1 MAVNSGLLSGRINLL
16 LPLSILIMSFGLIS
30 WNSLTWEDS
39 LRKESALL
47 DTVMQ
52 LKFDLAR
59 THAMLHEES
68 EGLHGDSPT
77 ADLTRQ
83 IRLLRQGVEQLTRG
97 YVTMGG
103 ITESIGSHA
112 ILEKHAAGVSDAFEV
127 LLQFLS
133 DKPLEKHREI
143 SGKMLFDDEF
153 SVALS
158 AMEQVDQ
165 DIHEDI
171 YLKIKQK
178 HDELVLGLTGGGVL
192 FGLLLLFLLLVNRR
206 LMHSNRRVTQLMQA
220 LEHSGEAVIITD
232 HQAIIQYVSPSFSKL
247 TGYSTDEALGRK
259 TSLLSSGKQPKEF
272 YERLWATLESG
283 NIWNGKLLNKR
294 KDGSLYWA
302 LMTIAP
308 IFDEA
313 GNTTNYVA
321 NQQDIT
327 EFLALESR
335 VFEANKMDAVGT
347 LAAGIAHEFNNELA
361 AIIGNLALIERK
373 ALQDPDIAKYIQRT
387 RAASERAA
395 DHVKRLLDFSRRD
408 TEDYQV
414 IDLVACAEKTCA
426 LAKSLMPPGVE
437 LHTHYEV
444 GQLHALWVENQLHQ
458 ALINLINNAAHAL
471 EGVESPRIDV
481 TIGVTRS
488 GCLTEGLA
496 GPHAIIHVSDN
507 GCGIPEALQE
517 KVFNPFYTTKE
528 VGKGTGLGLAVVY
541 GMIRHVG
548 GVIRLHS
555 AIGQGTTFRIL
566 IPLYEE
572 ARVDPGLS
580 STEKGVI
587 ASGSL

>member
-1 MAVNSGLLSGRINLL
+1 MTENPGMFSSRINLL

-52 LKFDLAR
+52 LKFDLAK

-68 EGLHGDSPT
+68 EDVHGDSAS
-77 ADLTRQ
+77 ADLTQ
-83 IRLLRQGVEQLTRG
+83 QVQLLKQSVEQLTRG
-97 YVTMGG
+97 YVTIGG

-112 ILEKHAAGVSDAFEV
+112 ILAKHAAGVSDAFEM
-127 LLQFLS
+127 LLKSLS
-133 DKPLEKHREI
+133 DHPVKKHQDI
-143 SGKMLFDDEF
+143 SGRMFFDDEF

-158 AMEQVDQ
+158 AMEQIDQ

-171 YLKIKQK
+171 YLKIQNK
-178 HDELVLGLTGGGVL
+178 HDELVLGLSGGGVL
-192 FGLLLLFLLLVNRR
+192 FGLLLLYLLQVNRR
-206 LMHSNRRVTQLMQA
+206 LSHSNRRVTQLMQA

-232 HQAIIQYVSPSFSKL
+232 HRAIIQYVSPSFSKL
-247 TGYSTDEALGRK
+247 TGYAMDEVMGRK
-259 TSLLSSGKQPKEF
+259 TSLLSSGKQTKDF
-272 YERLWATLESG
+272 YEGLWATLNSG
-283 NIWNGKLLNKR
+283 KVWNGKLLNKR

-313 GNTTNYVA
+313 GKTTHYVA
-321 NQQDIT
+321 NQQDIS

-361 AIIGNLALIERK
+361 AIVGNLALIERK
-373 ALQDPDIAKYIQRT
+373 ALWDGELEKYIQRA

-395 DHVKRLLDFSRRD
+395 DHVKQLLGFSRRD

-437 LHTHYEV
+437 LNTHYE
-444 GQLHALWVENQLHQ
+444 GGRLHALWKENQLHQ
-458 ALINLINNAAHAL
+458 SLINLINNAAHAL
-471 EGVESPRIDV
+471 DDVESPRIDV
-481 TIGVTRS
+481 AIGVTRS
-488 GCLTEGLA
+488 GCLEEGLA
-496 GPHAIIHVSDN
+496 GPHALIDVSDN

-517 KVFNPFYTTKE
+517 KIFNPFYTTKE

-541 GMIRHVG
+541 GMIRHAG
-548 GVIRLHS
+548 GVVRVRS
-555 AIGQGTTFRIL
+555 AIGKGTTFRIF
-566 IPLYEE
+566 IPLCE
-572 ARVDPGLS
+572 DKCGNPDS
-580 STEKGVI
+580 PSTEKAMA
-587 ASGSL
+587 ASGSS